1 MTEPNWS
8 DKLDI
13 LYHQGYIQAL
23 RDVHKWF
30 LNANG
35 LTGLHMWNKNGVL
48 ALLNYFA
55 MHGDELQKEQEFLT
69 LNITKDKKKII
80 VERDNDDRKD

>member
-1 MTEPNWS
+1 MTKQHWS

-13 LYHQGYIQAL
+13 LYNEGYIQAL

-48 ALLNYFA
+48 ELLNYFA
-55 MHGDELQKEQEFLT
+55 IHGDELQREQEFLM
-69 LNITKDKKKII
+69 LNIIKDKKKII
-80 VERDNDDRKD
+80 IKQCNDK

>member
-1 MTEPNWS
+1 MTKQHWS

-13 LYHQGYIQAL
+13 LYNEGYIQAL

-55 MHGDELQKEQEFLT
+55 IHGDELQRDQEFLM
-69 LNITKDKKKII
+69 LNIIKDKKKII
-80 VERDNDDRKD
+80 IKQCNDK

>member
-1 MTEPNWS
+1 MTKQHWS
-8 DKLDI
+8 NKLDI
-13 LYHQGYIQAL
+13 LYNEGYIQAL

-55 MHGDELQKEQEFLT
+55 MHGDELQKEQELLT

>member
-1 MTEPNWS
+1 MTKQHWS

-13 LYHQGYIQAL
+13 LYNEGYKQAL

-55 MHGDELQKEQEFLT
+55 IHGDELQREQEFLM
-69 LNITKDKKKII
+69 LNIIKDKKKII
-80 VERDNDDRKD
+80 IKQCNDK

>member
-1 MTEPNWS
+1 MTKQHWS

-13 LYHQGYIQAL
+13 LYNEGYIQAL

-55 MHGDELQKEQEFLT
+55 MHGDDLQRHQEFLT
-69 LNITKDKKKII
+69 LEITKYKKKII
-80 VERDNDDRKD
+80 IEQCNDI

>member
-1 MTEPNWS
+1 MTKQHWS

-13 LYHQGYIQAL
+13 LYNEGYIQAL

-80 VERDNDDRKD
+80 IKQCNDK

>member
-1 MTEPNWS
+1 MTKQHWS

-13 LYHQGYIQAL
+13 LYNEGYIQAL

-55 MHGDELQKEQEFLT
+55 MHGDELQREQEFLM
-69 LNITKDKKKII
+69 LNIIKDKKKII
-80 VERDNDDRKD
+80 IEQCNDK

>member
-1 MTEPNWS
+1 MTKQHWS

-13 LYHQGYIQAL
+13 LYNEGYIQAL

-55 MHGDELQKEQEFLT
+55 IHGDELQREQEFLM
-69 LNITKDKKKII
+69 LNIIKDKKKII
-80 VERDNDDRKD
+80 IKQCNDK

>member
-1 MTEPNWS
+1 MTKQHWS

-13 LYHQGYIQAL
+13 LYNEGYIQAL

-35 LTGLHMWNKNGVL
+35 LTGVHMWNKNGVL

-55 MHGDELQKEQEFLT
+55 IHGDELQREQEFLM
-69 LNITKDKKKII
+69 LNIIKDKKKII
-80 VERDNDDRKD
+80 IKQCNDK

>member
-1 MTEPNWS
+1 MTKQHWS
-8 DKLDI
+8 NKLDI
-13 LYHQGYIQAL
+13 LYNEGYIQAL

-35 LTGLHMWNKNGVL
+35 LIGLHMWNKNGVL

-55 MHGDELQKEQEFLT
+55 MHGDELQREQEFLM
-69 LNITKDKKKII
+69 LNIIKDKKKII
-80 VERDNDDRKD
+80 IKQCNDK